1 MPPEIRE
8 AATVVLFREGPSGRE
23 LFWVRR
29 SREVSMGGGFYAF
42 PGGRVDAADA
52 EIAASMGT
60 DAPRI
65 SALRELFEETGVL
78 FGNGLFSEGT
88 DAVRRD
94 LLSGKRSFGQLIRDH
109 RITLHPDKLHAS
121 GRWITPPYLKV
132 RFDARFFLA
141 EVPHGQSP
149 VVWPGEL
156 ADGEWVR
163 PADALARWSEGRALL
178 HPPARHTLETLRDM
192 GFPDCLARLREPPHM
207 IEHVAQRIDF
217 QRHIFVFPV
226 RTPTLPPATHTN
238 TYVVGAKELVVIDP
252 GSPYPEEQQ
261 KLETF
266 LRGLIAEGRTVR
278 EILLTHEHHD
288 HVGGVTA
295 LRDALRVPVRAHR
308 LTAERLERALDGF
321 IEDGEVISLGGEGV
335 PRLRAVHTPGHA
347 KGHLCFFD
355 ERTGA
360 LITGDMV
367 AGIGSIVIDPPEGNM
382 SDYMASLRSLRA
394 LPVSALYPAHG
405 PTIPDGPRKLDEY
418 IAHREQ
424 RETQVFES
432 LVRSG
437 GRNAGTTRAA
447 RLHRRRPGPLSAGRS
462 LAPGGAGEAGC
473 GGQGVAH
480 GRCVSA
486 CLIDLRRPPAA
497 YFPMSA
503 RTTALAATRP
513 KAPVTKPAVPS
524 MRVRW
529 SQVWKSFSLPG
540 QTHKKPVPWSYE
552 SGSGL

>member
-8 AATVVLFREGPSGRE
+8 AATVVLFREGPCGRE

-42 PGGRVDAADA
+42 PGGRIDAADA
-52 EIAASMGT
+52 DLAALHGIEP
-60 DAPRI
+60 ARI

-78 FGNGLFSEGT
+78 LGKGSFQGGI
-88 DAVRRD
+88 DAARRD
-94 LLSGKRSFGQLIRDH
+94 LLEGRRTFAELLNDH
-109 RITLHPDKLHAS
+109 RVVLAPEALHDA
-121 GRWITPPYLKV
+121 GRWVTPPYLKV

-141 EVPHGQSP
+141 EVPDDQHP

-163 PADALARWSEGRALL
+163 PADALARWSNGRALL
-178 HPPARHTLETLRDM
+178 HPPARHALETLRDM
-192 GFPDCLARLREPPHM
+192 GFPDCLPRLREPPHM
-207 IEHVAQRIDF
+207 IDHVAQRIDF

-238 TYVVGAKELVVIDP
+238 TYVVGDRELVVIDP
-252 GSPYPEEQQ
+252 GSPYSDEQAR
-261 KLETF
+261 LETF
-266 LRGLIAEGRTVR
+266 LRLLQAEGRVVR

-288 HVGGVTA
+288 HIGGVTA
-295 LRDALRVPVRAHR
+295 LRDAMKLPVRAHR
-308 LTAERLERALDGF
+308 ITAERLDWPLNGF
-321 IEDGEVISLGGEGV
+321 IEDRELIPLAGDDV

-347 KGHLCFFD
+347 RGHLCFFD

-382 SDYMASLRSLRA
+382 SDYMASLRALRS

-424 RETQVFES
+424 REAQVFDA

-437 GRNAGTTRAA
+437 GGTPEELVPHVYTDVAPALYPLAA
-447 RLHRRRPGPLSAGRS
+447 RSLLAVLGKLVHEGRATLTGDGYRP
-462 LAPGGAGEAGC
+462 
-473 GGQGVAH
+473 V
-480 GRCVSA
+480 
-486 CLIDLRRPPAA
+486 
-497 YFPMSA
+497 
-503 RTTALAATRP
+503 
-513 KAPVTKPAVPS
+513 
-524 MRVRW
+524 
-529 SQVWKSFSLPG
+529 
-540 QTHKKPVPWSYE
+540 
-552 SGSGL
+552 